1 MPTMDERLRLL
12 RELEDARAELHAAS
26 DALGP
31 RLELGHGAEG
41 PVDLALW
48 IRFDVAWDRHELAA
62 RAYAAETRL
71 TA

>member
-1 MPTMDERLRLL
+1 MATMDDRSRLM

-31 RLELGHGAEG
+31 RLELDHEAGE
-41 PVDLALW
+41 PVDIGLW
-48 IRFDVAWDRHELAA
+48 IRFDVAWDRHELAV
-62 RAYAAETRL
+62 RALGANVRQ